1 MIRNIK
7 KVQEIEEARKQG
19 RNPIRMNRSPTP
31 RKIIKKIDYCEKF
44 KKNPGKF
51 YSEPL
56 CELEIRSL
64 ELILNDNLFRST
76 DFNSKLNSSTNPFE
90 TDSVDCLNRISESV
104 ELINT
109 PEENTKLKEI
119 ISNINI

>member
-1 MIRNIK
+1 MKRNIK
-7 KVQEIEEARKQG
+7 KVQEIEEAKKQG
-19 RNPIRMNRSPTP
+19 RNPLRMKRSPTP

-56 CELEIRSL
+56 CELELKSL
-64 ELILNDNLFRST
+64 EFILNDNLFRST
-76 DFNSKLNSSTNPFE
+76 DFNSKLNSSTHPFE

-104 ELINT
+104 ELM
-109 PEENTKLKEI
+109 PYAQENTNLKEI